1 MGLRQTTYGRTHTLD
16 RDSFI
21 IAVYCLV
28 VQHYAFVTSSIKLR
42 GAGFKPALTD
52 EEVITMEICG
62 EFFNLHKDKHLFAYF
77 HHHYLHFFPNLTQRT
92 TFLRQAANLWQV
104 KAAIQKRLVVISG
117 QANAIVQPIDTMPLP
132 VCTYTR
138 APRDKCF
145 KFEADYGHCAAKK
158 LDYYGFKLGLRVTLS
173 GMIVHYPM
181 LGARPHD
188 VNHTEALVEGFTGL
202 CPADKGF
209 IDPYRPHLLKQ
220 RYGIIL
226 VAPARSNMKEQH
238 QPQLLKACRKWR
250 KVVETVGSHLTQL
263 FAIGRTRAR
272 DLWHYQSRIIRKI
285 LAHTVGI
292 FLNLEL
298 KRPPLDLDGLLAA

>member
-1 MGLRQTTYGRTHTLD
+1 MD

-28 VQHYAFVTSSIKLR
+28 VEHYAFVTSSIKLR
-42 GAGFKPALTD
+42 GAGFKPALSD

-77 HHHYLHFFPNLTQRT
+77 HQHYLHFFPNLTQRPS
-92 TFLRQAANLWQV
+92 FVRQAANLWQV
-104 KAAIQKRLVVISG
+104 KALIQKRLVRISG
-117 QANAIVQPIDTMPLP
+117 QGNAPVQPIATMPLP

-138 APRDKCF
+138 APRDTCF
-145 KFEADYGHCAAKK
+145 KSVADYSHCAAKK

-173 GMIVHYPM
+173 GMLTHYP
-181 LGARPHD
+181 LLAARPHD
-188 VNHTEALVEGFTGL
+188 INHTAALVEGFWGL
-202 CPADKGF
+202 VPADKGF

-226 VAPARSNMKEQH
+226 VAPARSNMKEQQ
-238 QPQLLKACRKWR
+238 QPELLKAWRKWR

-263 FAIGRTRAR
+263 FDIARPRAH

-285 LAHTVGI
+285 LAPTVGV
-292 FLNLEL
+292 FLNLEM